1 MQWNSSF
8 LKKENSFVTFVES
21 TTGSFYSQDV
31 LEINPIILKL
41 FVGMFK
47 ETKFYLLYI
56 KFRKYNKILLFTIVT
71 SNLKEKFIYYQIYK
85 IQQDS
90 FIHSD

>member
-1 MQWNSSF
+1 
-8 LKKENSFVTFVES
+8 
-21 TTGSFYSQDV
+21 
-31 LEINPIILKL
+31 
-41 FVGMFK
+41 MFK

-71 SNLKEKFIYYQIYK
+71 SNLKEKFIYYQVYE
-85 IQQDS
+85 QDS